1 MITLARNK
9 GTDILS
15 ATMPREALESHK
27 GAPVKV
33 SVIVPVY
40 NAEELVG
47 DTLQSIQQQTLQ
59 DIEIICVN
67 DASTDAS
74 LDVLYEHLKEDSRIS
89 IIDNPHNS
97 GTGTTINLG
106 LQLANGSYIQI
117 VGNDDLL
124 AHDALEKL
132 YDLCE
137 SEHLDFCQY
146 ALRVFNDD
154 PTDEALA
161 KRREEQEEYHR
172 VESNYPIALGTDL
185 LQLLTSNNEYRMHN
199 GAQIVRKSLLDQNSI
214 RNIEGIHHEDMYYT
228 YRILLAAQRATLI
241 PDAFYA
247 YRVRRGSLESTKAS
261 RTHTPEEFS
270 AILVSAAAMIDAT
283 PEKLFASQGFATV
296 VEREIYRY
304 LDLATNRYVTLPP
317 EKRREVQPEGKT
329 ANALLHIIEL
339 YASKRDQNIQNT
351 NEKLAKLKSSRSY
364 KLGHAMLAGPR
375 FIKNL
380 FKKQQKEVKAGVAQ
394 K

>member
-1 MITLARNK
+1 MITLVENEDGK
-9 GTDILS
+9 PSS

-27 GAPVKV
+27 GEPVKV

-47 DTLQSIQQQTLQ
+47 DTLRSIQQQTLQ

-146 ALRVFNDD
+146 AMRVINDD
-154 PTDEALA
+154 PADEALE
-161 KRREEQEEYHR
+161 KRRDYQESLNR
-172 VESNYPIALGTDL
+172 VENGYPILPGAEL
-185 LQLLTSNNEYRMHN
+185 LSLLAVNREYRMHN
-199 GAQIVRKSLLDQNSI
+199 GAQIARKSFLDQHSI
-214 RNIEGIHHEDMYYT
+214 RNLEGIHHEDMYYT
-228 YRILLAAQRATLI
+228 YRILLSAQRATLL
-241 PDAFYA
+241 PNPFYT
-247 YRVRRGSLESTKAS
+247 YRIRRNSLESKKTS
-261 RTHTPEEFS
+261 RTHTPEEFL
-270 AILVSAAAMIDAT
+270 ALFVSASAMIDAT
-283 PEKLFASQGFATV
+283 PEELFLSPDYSPVVEQEIYHYLDMAAKRFAS
-296 VEREIYRY
+296 
-304 LDLATNRYVTLPP
+304 LPP
-317 EKRREVQPEGKT
+317 ETQNEIRANTKT
-329 ANALLHIIEL
+329 EQIVLRGIKL
-339 YASKRDQNIQNT
+339 YAAETDRGLS
-351 NEKLAKLKSSRSY
+351 ALKEMKASTEDRLQRIKASRSY
-364 KLGHAMLAGPR
+364 KVGHALLAGPR
-375 FIKNL
+375 YVKRL
-380 FKKQQKEVKAGVAQ
+380 FKRH
-394 K
+394 

>member
-1 MITLARNK
+1 
-9 GTDILS
+9 
-15 ATMPREALESHK
+15 
-27 GAPVKV
+27 
-33 SVIVPVY
+33 
-40 NAEELVG
+40 
-47 DTLQSIQQQTLQ
+47 
-59 DIEIICVN
+59 
-67 DASTDAS
+67 
-74 LDVLYEHLKEDSRIS
+74 
-89 IIDNPHNS
+89 
-97 GTGTTINLG
+97 
-106 LQLANGSYIQI
+106 
-117 VGNDDLL
+117 
-124 AHDALEKL
+124 
-132 YDLCE
+132 
-137 SEHLDFCQY
+137 
-146 ALRVFNDD
+146 
-154 PTDEALA
+154 
-161 KRREEQEEYHR
+161 
-172 VESNYPIALGTDL
+172 
-185 LQLLTSNNEYRMHN
+185 
-199 GAQIVRKSLLDQNSI
+199 
-214 RNIEGIHHEDMYYT
+214 MYYT

-380 FKKQQKEVKAGVAQ
+380 FKKQQKDRQ
-394 K
+394 DS